1 MGANIEEDK
10 NIKRVEKQLKLN
22 KRKGKDKEIRLPNS
36 FAEEGLD
43 YLLDVC
49 DPSKIE
55 NLDMSESD
63 DDDSC
68 KQEDYESDNADE
80 IELQNDEE
88 NIMLEGEDE
97 DSIIEDDMNL
107 EMKDEEMNSETNE
120 VEESDIENDNEDSN
134 QDDDNS
140 ETQSIASNKNDKESD
155 YWEDIYGRTR
165 DGQGNVVT
173 AQPDAKQNLTQS
185 NDVITKSNK
194 YIPPAMRAKME
205 AGNEKLIKLK
215 KQIKGLLNRLAESN
229 MHSVCRQLEDLYSCN
244 SRNDMNECLSEIIT
258 SSILTSSGTLA
269 TPERLVMEHAV
280 MIGILHANVGNE
292 VGASIIQTTVTQFHK
307 KIGDIEVCENR
318 YLENHAMFLCQL
330 YAFRVTT
337 NSLIF
342 HILNKLADIFNTKAI
357 ELIVIILRSIGFLL
371 RKDNPENLKT
381 LIIKIQSNSASKQNK
396 EQDSRIKFMLD
407 ILLAIKNNNVKKI
420 PNYDSAY
427 QSHWQKI
434 IKEFLRPGITQIT
447 PFEIGY
453 EELLDAESRG
463 KWWIVGSAW
472 SGTTQSQNQQVQEKS
487 KSVDVKFNAELL
499 SLA

>member
-43 YLLDVC
+43 YILDVC

-68 KQEDYESDNADE
+68 KQEDYDSDNADK

-88 NIMLEGEDE
+88 NIMPEVEDE

-107 EMKDEEMNSETNE
+107 EMKDEELNSETNE
-120 VEESDIENDNEDSN
+120 LEESDIENDNEDSN

-140 ETQSIASNKNDKESD
+140 DTQSIASNKNDKESD

-165 DGQGNVVT
+165 DVQGNVVT
-173 AQPDAKQNLTQS
+173 VQPDAKENSTQS
-185 NDVITKSNK
+185 NDVITNSNK

-205 AGNEKLIKLK
+205 GSNEKLIKLK

-258 SSILTSSGTLA
+258 SSILESSGTSP

-280 MIGILHANVGNE
+280 MIA
-292 VGASIIQTTVTQFHK
+292 
-307 KIGDIEVCENR
+307 
-318 YLENHAMFLCQL
+318 
-330 YAFRVTT
+330 
-337 NSLIF
+337 
-342 HILNKLADIFNTKAI
+342 
-357 ELIVIILRSIGFLL
+357 
-371 RKDNPENLKT
+371 
-381 LIIKIQSNSASKQNK
+381 
-396 EQDSRIKFMLD
+396 
-407 ILLAIKNNNVKKI
+407 
-420 PNYDSAY
+420 
-427 QSHWQKI
+427 
-434 IKEFLRPGITQIT
+434 
-447 PFEIGY
+447 
-453 EELLDAESRG
+453 
-463 KWWIVGSAW
+463 
-472 SGTTQSQNQQVQEKS
+472 
-487 KSVDVKFNAELL
+487 
-499 SLA
+499 

>member
-1 MGANIEEDK
+1 MGKNQNKSNKKGNKSQFNTKAKFPVIKSRKDKRKQDRVLKKQNKLQFYEKKYHREKLKESNVSDIENDGNKNANVQKLMSEKELVENRKRKKIESEEKLKNAKRKKELQRANIEEDK
-10 NIKRVEKQLKLN
+10 NIKRLEKQLKLN

-43 YLLDVC
+43 YILDVC

-63 DDDSC
+63 DDDSS

-88 NIMLEGEDE
+88 NIMPEGEDV

-120 VEESDIENDNEDSN
+120 LEESDIENDNEDSN

-140 ETQSIASNKNDKESD
+140 DTQSIASNKNDKESD

-165 DGQGNVVT
+165 DVQGNVVT
-173 AQPDAKQNLTQS
+173 VQPDAKENSTQS
-185 NDVITKSNK
+185 NDVITNSNK

-205 AGNEKLIKLK
+205 ASNEKLIKLK

-269 TPERLVMEHAV
+269 TPER
-280 MIGILHANVGNE
+280 
-292 VGASIIQTTVTQFHK
+292 
-307 KIGDIEVCENR
+307 
-318 YLENHAMFLCQL
+318 
-330 YAFRVTT
+330 
-337 NSLIF
+337 
-342 HILNKLADIFNTKAI
+342 
-357 ELIVIILRSIGFLL
+357 
-371 RKDNPENLKT
+371 
-381 LIIKIQSNSASKQNK
+381 
-396 EQDSRIKFMLD
+396 
-407 ILLAIKNNNVKKI
+407 
-420 PNYDSAY
+420 
-427 QSHWQKI
+427 
-434 IKEFLRPGITQIT
+434 
-447 PFEIGY
+447 
-453 EELLDAESRG
+453 
-463 KWWIVGSAW
+463 
-472 SGTTQSQNQQVQEKS
+472 
-487 KSVDVKFNAELL
+487 
-499 SLA
+499 